1 MFYPFYCYNR
11 TFTVEVSMPV
21 PEFESTRAS
30 EQESLHITRVV
41 YSEPDNMEES
51 SLMEDA
57 PMECEES
64 IT

>member
-1 MFYPFYCYNR
+1 
-11 TFTVEVSMPV
+11 MPV

-30 EQESLHITRVV
+30 EQESLHTTRVV